1 MQDEDPDIEFNE
13 FNVPVKYSLKMFV
26 IVQIQNITLCV
37 ERQGVP

>member
-1 MQDEDPDIEFNE
+1 MQDGDPDIE